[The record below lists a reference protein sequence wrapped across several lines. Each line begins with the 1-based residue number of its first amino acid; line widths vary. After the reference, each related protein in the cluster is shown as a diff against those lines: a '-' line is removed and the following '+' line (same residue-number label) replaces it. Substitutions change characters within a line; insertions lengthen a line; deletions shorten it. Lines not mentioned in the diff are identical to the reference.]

1 MNRDPKKQRK
11 PFEMTDFCLFVDHNI
26 NKPEERAALAYMA
39 LVHKKQLPPWALA
52 FFSDFKHGA
61 KTKRPISELVLLG
74 TDAIL
79 LAPVDIEDGFEGLLI
94 AEQSASGQVRSM
106 RYQRMI
112 FEVRIPEFDDYLK
125 AENGI
130 QVDIVSQPR
139 PDPAAQ
145 TAQS

>member
-11 PFEMTDFCLFVDHNI
+11 PYEMADFCLFVDHNF
-26 NKPEERAALAYMA
+26 NRPEERAALAYMA

-61 KTKRPISELVLLG
+61 RTKRPISELVLLG

-106 RYQRMI
+106 RYQNMI

-130 QVDIVSQPR
+130 QVDIVSQPQ

-145 TAQS
+145 TAQL